1 MSCSLLPSLQVLWE
15 NAQRLEKILYD
26 KALSLLSGAQAV
38 QASIS
43 SVNRDPSHCV
53 CDRVPFAAAVRIAG
67 ASRKRSGVPRNSCVG
82 TGGCQVGAGCD

>member
-1 MSCSLLPSLQVLWE
+1 MIRLCLSSQGLRQCRPVFLLLIETPP
-15 NAQRLEKILYD
+15 I
-26 KALSLLSGAQAV
+26 
-38 QASIS
+38 
-43 SVNRDPSHCV
+43 V